1 MTAISV
7 IMPCFNRA
15 NELRR
20 VLDAYDNQ
28 RVEEPFEVIAV
39 DDASND
45 DTLEVLAS
53 YQPTRYKLHVE
64 HLEKNQGPAAARN
77 RGISLAKAPLI
88 MFVGD
93 DILPRS
99 DLLRGHLAAHRRN
112 PENEV
117 AILGQVVW
125 PKDFPVNT
133 LMSHIDGVG
142 SQQFSYHFMV
152 DGKEYDFRHLYTANI
167 SIKRDLLLSHDDWF
181 DTGFQYA
188 ALEDAELG
196 YRLSRSGLRIIYA
209 SKLIG
214 YHYHYHN
221 IWTFST
227 RQYRVGLMASK
238 FIEKYPEVT
247 SSIIGKK
254 WPYQLYYWRFLAALR
269 TYSPE
274 CTDWLES
281 EFLHLLSEYE
291 WVEHALLDSLY
302 LQVLSY
308 YFYKGLIYGVL
319 GKSLEAQ
326 KVHRLYAYRV
336 LVPLLSWF
344 VRESE
349 RISAPLPD
357 MHGPWVLNRLKM
369 LRGSR

>member
-1 MTAISV
+1 
-7 IMPCFNRA
+7 
-15 NELRR
+15 

-64 HLEKNQGPAAARN
+64 HLKKNQGPAAARN

-254 WPYQLYYWRFLAALR
+254 WPYKLYYWRFLAALR

-291 WVEHALLDSLY
+291 WVEHAFLDSLY

-326 KVHRLYAYRV
+326 KVHRLYAHRA

-369 LRGSR
+369 LSVSR